1 MKPFAAT
8 VVLAS
13 LCLAPVAA
21 FAQAATDGLH
31 TYCQVEDTG
40 KRDIWVSQVFA
51 TPPGTDL
58 LATALA
64 TEFHR
69 HVGMLGGA
77 GNKICVTAVSRAA
90 AEQSRARIAAI
101 MGKRSFGIRVY
112 DWHDVNWTPSAAVYA
127 NAPLPPVAAANFVYC
142 RFVDTDKR
150 VLVASDI
157 FVQTM
162 PPRNDGAHY
171 QELNRYAS
179 EFRAR
184 AAATEGV
191 DPQGA
196 LCIASDTQAEADKSR
211 NDYKKAFPFYGIKK
225 VDLPFAPGPAPAPKA
240 AAPAATPALAAAPVA
255 PVATQPVA
263 VRSSGPTDDV
273 EEDFWGRVSASKHV
287 RDFEDYL
294 SAYPQGRHAPVA
306 RLEIR
311 RLGGSTAPAG
321 IAPAG
326 IAPDHAASV
335 VTPAPAPAA
344 PAYPI
349 NEDVGK
355 LIAGTWF
362 FRDVPAGLGAAVA
375 RSGTRNVRVA
385 KTTVSVTMDST
396 MQREAGS
403 DRCRIEQ
410 TTLAGQGGTFKT
422 TTTGQTWAGLLPL
435 SLRSNVT
442 SQYGAFDSVFR
453 LVAIDK
459 LVGQPFPLVAGN
471 GFSLSATFENI
482 DIAGKVTHHGQEWS
496 CRVGASAPASTTIP
510 GMAGEQTEVTC
521 RMSHAARELPPQDS
535 VMTWYSAAGCFI
547 QDPTR

>member
-1 MKPFAAT
+1 MKPFAAA
-8 VVLAS
+8 VLAS
-13 LCLAPVAA
+13 LCLAPLPA
-21 FAQAATDGLH
+21 FAQTATSNGFH
-31 TYCQVEDTG
+31 SYCQVEDTG
-40 KRDIWVSQVFA
+40 RRDIWVSQVFP

-58 LATALA
+58 MATELA

-69 HVGMLGGA
+69 HVATLGGA
-77 GNKICVTAVSRAA
+77 GNKICVTAVTRAA
-90 AEQSRARIAAI
+90 AEETRAKIAAI
-101 MGKRSFGIRVY
+101 MGKRTFGIRVY
-112 DWHDVNWTPSAAVYA
+112 DWHDVNWTPSAAAYA
-127 NAPLPPVAAANFVYC
+127 SAPPPPVAAANFVYC

-150 VLVASDI
+150 ILVASNI

-162 PPRNDGAHY
+162 PPRNDGAHF
-171 QELNRYAS
+171 QELSRYGS
-179 EFRAR
+179 EFGAR
-184 AAATEGV
+184 AAAAEGV
-191 DPQGA
+191 NPQGA

-211 NDYKKAFPFYGIKK
+211 DDYRKAFPFSGIRK
-225 VDLPFAPGPAPAPKA
+225 VDLPFAPGPAPAAKA
-240 AAPAATPALAAAPVA
+240 AAPAAAAAIA
-255 PVATQPVA
+255 ARAATQPVA
-263 VRSSGPTDDV
+263 ARSSGPTDDV

-294 SAYPQGRHAPVA
+294 AAYPQGRHAPVA

-321 IAPAG
+321 TAPAAIAPAHSG
-326 IAPDHAASV
+326 SGATA
-335 VTPAPAPAA
+335 APAPAA

-349 NEDVGK
+349 SEDLRK

-362 FRDVPAGLGAAVA
+362 FRGVPAGLGASVA
-375 RSGTRNVRVA
+375 RSGTRNVRIA
-385 KTTVSVTMDST
+385 NTTVPVTMDST
-396 MQREAGS
+396 MQRDAGS

-422 TTTGQTWAGLLPL
+422 ATTGETWAGFLPL
-435 SLRSNVT
+435 SLRSKVT
-442 SQYGAFDSVFR
+442 SQYATFDTVLR

-471 GFSLSATFENI
+471 GFSLSATFENL
-482 DIAGKVTHHGQEWS
+482 DSAGKSTFHGQAWS
-496 CRVGASAPASTTIP
+496 CRVGASAPAATTIP

-521 RMSHAARELPPQDS
+521 RVNHAARELPPQDS

>member
-1 MKPFAAT
+1 MKPFAAAA
-8 VVLAS
+8 LAS
-13 LCLAPVAA
+13 FCLAPVAA
-21 FAQAATDGLH
+21 FAQATNGFH

-69 HVGMLGGA
+69 HVATLGGA

-90 AEQSRARIAAI
+90 AEQTRAKIAAI

-112 DWHDVNWTPSAAVYA
+112 DWHDVNWTPSAATYA
-127 NAPLPPVAAANFVYC
+127 NAPPPPVAAANFVYC
-142 RFVDTDKR
+142 RFVDTDKH

-162 PPRNDGAHY
+162 PPKNDGAHY
-171 QELNRYAS
+171 QELSRYGS
-179 EFRAR
+179 EFGAR
-184 AAATEGV
+184 AAAAEGV

-196 LCIASDTQAEADKSR
+196 LCIASDTRAEADKSR
-211 NDYKKAFPFYGIKK
+211 NDYRKAFPFSGIKK
-225 VDLPFAPGPAPAPKA
+225 VDLAFAPGPAPAAKA
-240 AAPAATPALAAAPVA
+240 AAPAAAATIPAPA
-255 PVATQPVA
+255 ATQPVA
-263 VRSSGPTDDV
+263 SRSSGPTDDV
-273 EEDFWGRVSASKHV
+273 EEDFWGRVSASRHA

-294 SAYPQGRHAPVA
+294 AAYPQGRHAPVA

-311 RLGGSTAPAG
+311 RLGGAIAPAAT
-321 IAPAG
+321 APAG
-326 IAPDHAASV
+326 IAPDHPGSV
-335 VTPAPAPAA
+335 VTAAPAPAA

-349 NEDVGK
+349 SEDVAK
-355 LIAGTWF
+355 LIAGSWF
-362 FRDVPAGLGAAVA
+362 FRDVPAGLGATVA

-385 KTTVSVTMDST
+385 KTTVPVTMDST
-396 MQREAGS
+396 MQRESGS

-422 TTTGQTWAGLLPL
+422 TTTGQTWAGFLPL

-442 SQYGAFDSVFR
+442 SQYAVFDSVLR

-459 LVGQPFPLVAGN
+459 LVGQPFPLVPGS

-482 DIAGKVTHHGQEWS
+482 DNAGKASYHGQAWS
-496 CRVGASAPASTTIP
+496 CRVGASAPATTTIP